1 MNLFHYNQ
9 DTIADAAASILEAKF
24 SSKYSSDELAA
35 LSKVMLSM
43 GASLGD
49 INGVRADM
57 HSEVSAP
64 FLIKLSTIIANN
76 TDAFNAFVKAQS
88 K

>member
-9 DTIADAAASILEAKF
+9 DTVADAAASILEA
-24 SSKYSSDELAA
+24 SSYELAA

-43 GASLGD
+43 GASYGD
-49 INGVRADM
+49 INIVRDKLD
-57 HSEVSAP
+57 SEASAK
-64 FLIKLSTIIANN
+64 FLISLASIIAND
-76 TDAFNAFVKAQS
+76 TDAFNAFVKAQN